1 VAGHAAASA
10 ASGRR
15 NQRVSDDATVE
26 QRIGVVVGGS
36 LMSEFVPAYLGG
48 TAALA
53 TAAVVGTPE
62 VQRSDVFAP
71 GTEEL
76 VEGEIRVSILGSGLP
91 WVTKSQAAGSVLIE
105 VGNPQRDVFVFD
117 LGAGSLAN
125 FSGLRVPVTSL
136 TKVFLSHLHA
146 DHVADYLTLMG
157 SYVKAGRLD
166 PVEVWGGA
174 SDDPARGVATFVDLI
189 QQALAWDHA
198 SMAGYVP
205 ITGAAA
211 SAREVPYDRT
221 EVIYER
227 DGVTITSFPVIHAL
241 NGAVGFRI
249 DYDGQ
254 SVVFSGDTKPTMTLV
269 EAAKDCDLLIHE
281 TFLPAGTFAELM
293 SFPIEQARMVVNEA
307 HTPADAAGVVFDM
320 VQPKMAAMWHCHV
333 IDGFIDAVF
342 DGVRVAYS
350 GPATL
355 CQDLTVFNVTRGG
368 VIARQAA
375 VDPVQQ
381 AVIGASDTERSLV
394 EPLPS
399 PTWWADA
406 AIDWQSKLR

>member
-1 VAGHAAASA
+1 
-10 ASGRR
+10 
-15 NQRVSDDATVE
+15 
-26 QRIGVVVGGS
+26 VVGRDKVY
-36 LMSEFVPAYLGG
+36 M
-48 TAALA
+48 
-53 TAAVVGTPE
+53 
-62 VQRSDVFAP
+62 P

-76 VEGEIRVSILGSGLP
+76 VDGEIRVSILGSGSP
-91 WVTKSQAAGSVLIE
+91 WVTKSQASGSVLVEI
-105 VGNPQRDVFVFD
+105 GNPERDVLVFD

-125 FSGLRVPVTSL
+125 FSGLKVPVTSL
-136 TKVFLSHLHA
+136 KNVFFSHLHA
-146 DHVADYLTLMG
+146 DHIADYLTLMG

-174 SDDPARGVATFVDLI
+174 SDDPARGTATFVDAI

-198 SMAGYVP
+198 S
-205 ITGAAA
+205 ITGFAPTTGGRATA
-211 SAREVPYDRT
+211 HEVPYDRT
-221 EVIYER
+221 ETVYER
-227 DGVTITSFPVIHAL
+227 NGVAITSFPVIHAL

-249 DYDGQ
+249 DYGGQ

-269 EAAKDCDLLIHE
+269 EAAQGCDLLIHE
-281 TFLPAGTFAELM
+281 TFLPAESFAGLM
-293 SFPIEQARMVVNEA
+293 SVPIEQARTIVNDA

-333 IDGFIDAVF
+333 VDGYIDPVF
-342 DGVRVAYS
+342 EGVRKTYS
-350 GPATL
+350 GAATL
-355 CQDLTVFNVTRGG
+355 CQDLTVFNVTSAT
-368 VIARQAA
+368 VSARQTI

-381 AVIGASDTERSLV
+381 AVIGQSSTARTVD